1 MTELPLAAIDK
12 LMREQGTDRTSIEAR
27 KEMKKILET
36 HLIEMSIKA
45 SQVAKNSKRKTI
57 FEGDIDIANM

>member
-1 MTELPLAAIDK
+1 MAELPLAAIDK
-12 LMREQGTDRTSIEAR
+12 LMREQGADRTSIEAR

-45 SQVAKNSKRKTI
+45 SQVANNSKRKTI
-57 FEGDIDIANM
+57 SEGDINIANL